1 MLHFKW
7 KIKTRVS
14 VTANMRKKSGQ
25 AAHKQKMAEK
35 NGRSLKHL
43 SKYLSLP
50 THQKLV
56 SFYHLTFPFLAHY
69 SGQDTDE
76 VIKNNIFLRK

>member
-1 MLHFKW
+1 
-7 KIKTRVS
+7 
-14 VTANMRKKSGQ
+14 MREKSGQ

-35 NGRSLKHL
+35 NGRSLIKSIFL
-43 SKYLSLP
+43 NTSVCPL
-50 THQKLV
+50 HQKLV

-76 VIKNNIFLRK
+76 VIKNNIIFLRK

>member
-1 MLHFKW
+1 
-7 KIKTRVS
+7 
-14 VTANMRKKSGQ
+14 MRKKSGQ
-25 AAHKQKMAEK
+25 AAHKRKMAEK

-50 THQKLV
+50 TSSEV
-56 SFYHLTFPFLAHY
+56 SFIYHLTFPFLAHY

-76 VIKNNIFLRK
+76 VIKNNVFLRK